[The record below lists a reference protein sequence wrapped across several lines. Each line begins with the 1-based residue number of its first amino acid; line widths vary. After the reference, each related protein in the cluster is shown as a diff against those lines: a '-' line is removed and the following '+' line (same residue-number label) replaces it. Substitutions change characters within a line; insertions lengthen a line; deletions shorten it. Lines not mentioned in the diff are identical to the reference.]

1 MRSIPSPTPHSCL
14 TDLETARPNGPWFD
28 GFDQAE
34 RSCRRATRDHLL
46 TNQGYTCGWCE
57 AQIDLDS
64 SHAEHIQPKSN
75 TLFKHLTFS
84 IQNLIACCGKTTSP
98 TCGHQ
103 KGERV
108 LADWIHSYHTA
119 DLQGNFTYE
128 IDGEITPHSD
138 LGNARKAEADEAID
152 NILNLN
158 ETVLKSQR
166 ESLITEIV
174 DTDTY
179 QDLSHD
185 EIFLIAGEFKSVIE
199 QFA

>member
-1 MRSIPSPTPHSCL
+1 M
-14 TDLETARPNGPWFD
+14 
-28 GFDQAE
+28 
-34 RSCRRATRDHLL
+34 
-46 TNQGYTCGWCE
+46 
-57 AQIDLDS
+57 
-64 SHAEHIQPKSN
+64 
-75 TLFKHLTFS
+75 
-84 IQNLIACCGKTTSP
+84 
-98 TCGHQ
+98 
-103 KGERV
+103 
-108 LADWIHSYHTA
+108 ADWIHSYHTA